1 MMSETSL
8 NPRLQKLLI
17 KNFRCIGEKPV
28 EIELDDIVVLVGSNN
43 VGKSSILKAYEL
55 IMCEG
60 SKNCELKIED
70 FPNKNICS
78 DKYPEIELHTI
89 VYDNSPGD
97 KWIQVLDNGEKSVKE
112 KWVWKTPGKPVRYGF
127 NAEKNEWAS
136 DTDREKVPWGA
147 ANVANS
153 RRPQP
158 HMVDAFD
165 PPETQS
171 QEIISLLMSI
181 LTDRVANLKEDKDDK
196 SAFQQLLSNVKEI
209 QKNIVEESQK
219 QINKIQEDLSQYIG
233 KIFPKY
239 EVQFDARPEDDVE
252 KAISFF
258 KSNPQLLI
266 GPQGGFKCSV
276 DRQGSGARRTLLW
289 TALKIISE
297 NSSPKKSEN
306 RPHVLLIDEPEICL
320 HPSATREACDLLY
333 NLPVKDNWQVIV
345 TTHSPQ
351 FIDISR
357 DNTTIVRVER
367 DELGDIFGTTLFR
380 PERAKLTT
388 DDKENLKFLNLF
400 DPYVAEF
407 FFGGKTILVEGDTE
421 YTAFNHVIAENPD
434 KYKNIHVIR
443 ARGKATIVSLV
454 KILNQFGTEY
464 AVLHDSDTPKAMRKN
479 KAGVKQEIVNPAWT
493 KNKDILAEVA
503 KSTRKTRLVASVPNF
518 EGAYYNAELKNE
530 KPYAALSK
538 LRENPIIF
546 EKVEKLLDG
555 LLNFEK
561 ELPDMAIEWNNIQ
574 NLEDK
579 LKSI

>member
-89 VYDNSPGD
+89 VYDNSPGE
-97 KWIQVLDNGEKSVKE
+97 KWIQGLDNGEKSVKE

-136 DTDREKVPWGA
+136 DTDKEKVPWGA

-165 PPETQS
+165 PPEAQS

-181 LTDRVANLKEDKDDK
+181 LTDRVTNLKEDKDDK

-333 NLPVKDNWQVIV
+333 NLPVKDNWQVLV

-367 DELGDIFGTTLFR
+367 DEFGDIFGTTLFR

-479 KAGVKQEIVNPAWT
+479 KDGVKQEIVNPAWT

-503 KSTRKTRLVASVPNF
+503 KSTRRTRLVASVPNF
-518 EGAYYNAELKNE
+518 EGAYYNDELKNE

-555 LLNFEK
+555 LLNYEK